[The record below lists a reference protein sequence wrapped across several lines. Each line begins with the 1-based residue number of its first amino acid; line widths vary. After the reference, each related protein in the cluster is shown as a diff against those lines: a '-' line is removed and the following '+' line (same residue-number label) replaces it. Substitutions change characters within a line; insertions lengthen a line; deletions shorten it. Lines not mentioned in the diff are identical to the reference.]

1 MGLILIY
8 TLELEAR
15 ESTDDGGS
23 ASSTS
28 ITEAFDFPSQCNVS
42 SSTASTTT
50 VDVGSTS
57 AATTIGSA
65 SKFAH
70 NINSCAFDF

>member
-42 SSTASTTT
+42 SSTAPTTT
-50 VDVGSTS
+50 VGSTS